1 MRCSWGGSTWSLLTV
16 MAEQPGEEPFEALS
30 IGEVIDVLRDEF
42 PDVTVSKLRF
52 LESQGLLAPG
62 RSEGG
67 YRQFDRH
74 DIERLRFILR
84 QQRDH
89 FLPLKVIKS
98 KLTLWE
104 RGEERVGG
112 EVVAASEML
121 DQGGEPVSRSELLRR
136 SGLGEP
142 ELEAL
147 VEHGLL
153 RPAGPDLFPGGAVGI
168 ASEARRLFAQG
179 LEARHLRVIMHAA
192 EREADVLG
200 QLTAPLLRMRNPD
213 ARERAR
219 DVLSESGEAIF
230 ALHRG
235 LLTEELRRL
244 IGS

>member
-1 MRCSWGGSTWSLLTV
+1 MV
-16 MAEQPGEEPFEALS
+16 MTGKAEEAHLEALS

-42 PDVTVSKLRF
+42 PDVSVSKLRF

-104 RGEERVGG
+104 RGEDRESEAGLAG
-112 EVVAASEML
+112 SEML
-121 DQGGEPVSRSELLRR
+121 DRDGEPVTRSELLRR

-147 VEHGLL
+147 ISHGLL
-153 RPAGPDLFPGGAVGI
+153 KPEEGGVFPGGAVGI
-168 ASEARRLFAQG
+168 AAEARRLFAQG

-200 QLTAPLLRMRNPD
+200 QLTAPLLRMRNPE

-219 DVLSESGEAIF
+219 DVLSDAGEAIL

-235 LLTEELRRL
+235 LLTEEIRGL
-244 IGS
+244 IDS